1 MFFNKK
7 VFKANLNLK
16 VMKKT
21 LMLIVLMLVF
31 SVGVISAKTLIA
43 GKIYNADFTDTI
55 SGADVMVNCNG
66 NIQTTESLSDGAYSV
81 TFNETGTNACNNG
94 DTLTVSATK
103 GNLYGSETGI
113 IHDNAFGDWD
123 LAIVNVP
130 LVPEFSLIIGS
141 LTILSAVGIFFFVR
155 RE

>member
-81 TFNETGTNACNNG
+81 TFNETGTN
-94 DTLTVSATK
+94 
-103 GNLYGSETGI
+103 
-113 IHDNAFGDWD
+113 HDNAFGDWD